1 MGRSRERLC
10 QSRPRNITV
19 MERTAIG
26 LQMLDELHDGG
37 EPTPRHL
44 VGLCM
49 HEVRTLE
56 SSAFERIQQVK
67 DGLDSQLEEV
77 GVHLAELAG
86 QMASLEVREERAG
99 RATVGLAEL
108 QRELGLPEVELHPQ
122 PGQQW
127 HRPQHTVEAIVE
139 LLLALRASTAQA
151 MRDQT
156 AKTEHDLCRSIKG
169 VTAVI
174 SASQEALRS
183 DLQQE
188 VLQAHSELGN
198 ELSAKLAGL
207 AARLDEGQRARD
219 IKQDELEGKVE
230 AQSATSI
237 LARLERLERSI
248 RHQSPTRNGS
258 QGTPRN
264 GLVRVLS
271 ARPGDAVACGGT
283 VPASSAA
290 WQSQLGADGAAPPR
304 TTNDWTTRL
313 RQASMKQAWA
323 HGRHNRNL
331 A

>member
-1 MGRSRERLC
+1 MSRSSDHRC
-10 QSRPRNITV
+10 QSRPRKITV
-19 MERTAIG
+19 MEKTAMG

-37 EPTPRHL
+37 ESTPRHL

-99 RATVGLAEL
+99 RAPLVLAGLR
-108 QRELGLPEVELHPQ
+108 RELGLPD
-122 PGQQW
+122 
-127 HRPQHTVEAIVE
+127 RPQHTAEAIVDV
-139 LLLALRASTAQA
+139 LLVLRASAAQA
-151 MRDQT
+151 MHDQT
-156 AKTEHDLCRSIKG
+156 AKTQHDLCRSISE

-174 SASQEALRS
+174 SASQEALQS

-219 IKQDELEGKVE
+219 IKQDELDGNVE
-230 AQSATSI
+230 ALSATSI
-237 LARLERLERSI
+237 LSRLERLERAIS
-248 RHQSPTRNGS
+248 RRSPTSSVS
-258 QGTPRN
+258 QGTPRDRH
-264 GLVRVLS
+264 VRALS
-271 ARPGDAVACGGT
+271 ARPGDAVACNGT